1 MYSAKKI
8 YLEKHLAQG
17 NVDWPVKIVD
27 PEIEDLYRTEGKA
40 PAEKRLL
47 QRLAED
53 YDSSTLSEEIKGRSW
68 YGRCVWEADNNVC
81 DDQIVTLTWEDDY
94 QPAPAALDDEK
105 PKTSLQGRAAKTAVF
120 HHIAYTQ
127 AQCERRGRIYGTK
140 GEITY
145 DSTTISVYD
154 FATGK
159 TTTHKP
165 KIDYQS
171 GHGGG
176 DSGLA
181 RQFVEAVGKVKME
194 GWTASKAQKQF
205 LGCTLEELVRSH
217 VAVWAAEEARV
228 SGSVVRWQDFWEEKV
243 CKLLAD

>member
-8 YLEKHLAQG
+8 YLEKHLAHG

-27 PEIEDLYRTEGKA
+27 PEIEDLYRVEGKA

-47 QRLAED
+47 ERLAED
-53 YDSSTLSEEIKGRSW
+53 YDSSTFSEEVKGRSW

-81 DDQIVTLTWEDDY
+81 DDQIVTMSWDDDP
-94 QPAPAALDDEK
+94 QPAVSGTNEEK
-105 PKTSLQGRAAKTAVF
+105 PRTSFQGRTAKTAIF
-120 HHIAYTQ
+120 HQIAYTQ
-127 AQCERRGRIYGTK
+127 AQCERRGHIYGTK

-154 FATGK
+154 FGTGE
-159 TTTHKP
+159 TTTHQP

-176 DSGLA
+176 DNGLA
-181 RQFVEAVGKVKME
+181 RQFVEAVGKVKMD
-194 GWTASKAQKQF
+194 GWSALKAQKQF
-205 LGCTLEELVRSH
+205 LGCTLDELVRSH
-217 VAVWAAEEARV
+217 VAVWVAEEARV
-228 SGSVVRWQDFWEEKV
+228 NGSVVKWQRFWEEKV
-243 CKLLAD
+243 EKFLAG